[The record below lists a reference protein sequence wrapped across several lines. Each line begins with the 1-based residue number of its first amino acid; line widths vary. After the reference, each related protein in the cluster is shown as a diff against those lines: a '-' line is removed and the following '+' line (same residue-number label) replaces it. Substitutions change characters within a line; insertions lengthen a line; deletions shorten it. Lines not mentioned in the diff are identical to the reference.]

1 MKIFDLDKMI
11 KELDESD
18 PLFFVKAKWISF
30 VMYLNAME
38 TNRKCKK
45 IIKDELKKMGK
56 ESL

>member
-1 MKIFDLDKMI
+1 MKIFDLDRMI
-11 KELDESD
+11 KELDEND

-30 VMYLNAME
+30 VMHLNVME
-38 TNRKCKK
+38 TNRECKK

>member
-1 MKIFDLDKMI
+1 MI
-11 KELDESD
+11 KELDEND